1 MDEPKEDPTLEAK
14 HESPLQQQAST
25 TDPSNTGNTSG
36 PNFNGMAFDGSAL
49 ANMGFNGMGDMNQM
63 MQMMQNGMAN
73 PMMAGFPNMMGKS
86 SWEIYFTNHLKL
98 T

>member
-1 MDEPKEDPTLEAK
+1 MDGAKEDPTSEAK
-14 HESPLQQQAST
+14 HDSLVQQQVST
-25 TDPSNTGNTSG
+25 TDPSNIGNTLG
-36 PNFNGMAFDGSAL
+36 PNINGMAFDGSAL

-73 PMMAGFPNMMGKS
+73 PMMAGFPNMMGKLS
-86 SWEIYFTNHLKL
+86 REICLTKDPKL